1 MATRYDAIADE
12 TEALSA
18 AILVIDSE
26 TGAATKLKSMIEF
39 MDSPRVVTASPSDWR
54 MSLGEER
61 LDAVFIGSH
70 VGDSDID
77 AMLDEL
83 EHIDPN
89 VSIVMID
96 AAASS

>member
-1 MATRYDAIADE
+1 M
-12 TEALSA
+12 
-18 AILVIDSE
+18 ILVIDSQSG
-26 TGAATKLKSMIEF
+26 TATKLKSMIEI
-39 MDSPRVVTASPSDWR
+39 MDSPRVVTASPDDWH
-54 MSLGEER
+54 SSIGEER

-70 VGDSDID
+70 VDDSDVN

-96 AAASS
+96 PVTAS

>member
-1 MATRYDAIADE
+1 M
-12 TEALSA
+12 
-18 AILVIDSE
+18 ILVIDSE
-26 TGAATKLKSMIEF
+26 AGTATKLKSMIEF
-39 MDSPRVVTASPSDWR
+39 MDSPRVVTASPGDWHAR
-54 MSLGEER
+54 LGDER

-70 VGDSDID
+70 VDDGDVD

-96 AAASS
+96 PVAAP

>member
-1 MATRYDAIADE
+1 MGSE
-12 TEALSA
+12 SM
-18 AILVIDSE
+18 ILVIGSE
-26 TGAATKLKSMIEF
+26 TGAATRLKSMIEF

-54 MSLGEER
+54 TSVGEER
-61 LDAVFIGSH
+61 LDAVFIGND
-70 VGDSDID
+70 VADGDID

-96 AAASS
+96 SLAVQ